1 MGAADAMPFRRPK
14 IGFKSP
20 ENAFA
25 FYRADADTIA
35 MAAIHYASAPGPS
48 PFLGRAYDETMGLLL
63 SARHY
68 CAAVQPGEVAPSDP
82 HDRLHLNCEAM
93 RLTTRLAQVM
103 AWLLAQRAVAE
114 GEISAEKAR
123 SPDFRLGAHEI
134 CLADTTAK
142 VNELSPRLGDL
153 MARSL
158 TLFER
163 IARLDSQLD
172 AHA

>member
-14 IGFKSP
+14 IRFKPP

-25 FYRADADTIA
+25 FYRAGSETIGMTTLPHA
-35 MAAIHYASAPGPS
+35 VPGPS
-48 PFLGRAYDETMGLLL
+48 PFLCRAYDETMGLLL

-68 CAAVQPGEVAPSDP
+68 CAAVQPRETAPSDP
-82 HDRLHLNCEAM
+82 NDRLHLNCEAM

-114 GEISAEKAR
+114 GELSAEKAR
-123 SPDFRLGAHEI
+123 TPDYRLGAHEV
-134 CLADTTAK
+134 CLADTTAQ

-158 TLFER
+158 NLFER
-163 IARLDSQLD
+163 IARLDSQFD

>member
-1 MGAADAMPFRRPK
+1 MPFGYPK
-14 IGFKSP
+14 IGFKPP

-25 FYRADADTIA
+25 FYRAGTETSRMTTMPHA
-35 MAAIHYASAPGPS
+35 APGLS

-68 CAAVQPGEVAPSDP
+68 CAAIQPREAAPSDP

-114 GEISAEKAR
+114 GELSPEKVR
-123 SPDFRLGAHEI
+123 TPDYRLGAHEV
-134 CLADTTAK
+134 CLADTTAQ
-142 VNELSPRLGDL
+142 VSELSPRLADL

-158 TLFER
+158 SLFER
-163 IARLDSQLD
+163 IARLDSQFD

>member
-1 MGAADAMPFRRPK
+1 MGAADALSFGRPEIPFKP
-14 IGFKSP
+14 P

-25 FYRADADTIA
+25 FYRAGAETIA
-35 MAAIHYASAPGPS
+35 MTTLSNAVPGPS

-68 CAAVQPGEVAPSDP
+68 CAAVQPRETAPSDP
-82 HDRLHLNCEAM
+82 QDRLHLNCEAM

-103 AWLLAQRAVAE
+103 AWLLAQRAVAV
-114 GEISAEKAR
+114 GELSAEKAR
-123 SPDFRLGAHEI
+123 TPDYRLGAHDI
-134 CLADTTAK
+134 CLADTTAR
-142 VNELSPRLGDL
+142 VNELSPRLADL

-158 TLFER
+158 NLFER
-163 IARLDSQLD
+163 IARLDSQFD

>member
-1 MGAADAMPFRRPK
+1 MTTLPHAV
-14 IGFKSP
+14 
-20 ENAFA
+20 
-25 FYRADADTIA
+25 
-35 MAAIHYASAPGPS
+35 PGPS
-48 PFLGRAYDETMGLLL
+48 PFLCRAYDETMGLLL

-68 CAAVQPGEVAPSDP
+68 CAAVQPRETAPSDP
-82 HDRLHLNCEAM
+82 NDRLHLNCEAM

-114 GEISAEKAR
+114 GELSAEKAR
-123 SPDFRLGAHEI
+123 TPDYRLGAHEV
-134 CLADTTAK
+134 CLADTTAQ

-158 TLFER
+158 NLFER
-163 IARLDSQLD
+163 IARLDSQFD

>member
-14 IGFKSP
+14 IGFKPP

-25 FYRADADTIA
+25 FYRAGSETIGMTTLPHA
-35 MAAIHYASAPGPS
+35 VPGPS
-48 PFLGRAYDETMGLLL
+48 PFLCRAYDETMGLLL

-68 CAAVQPGEVAPSDP
+68 CAAVQPREAAPSDP
-82 HDRLHLNCEAM
+82 NDRLHLNCEAM

-114 GEISAEKAR
+114 GELSAEKAR
-123 SPDFRLGAHEI
+123 TPDYRLGAHEI
-134 CLADTTAK
+134 CLADTTAQ
-142 VNELSPRLGDL
+142 VNELSPRLADL

-163 IARLDSQLD
+163 IARLDSQFD